1 MKILCVD
8 DALPIMEDTVD
19 MCRKLLPEA
28 EVTGFTRP
36 KQAAEWLENNSVDL
50 ALLDID
56 MPEINGLML
65 AEKLKQKH
73 PDAAVIFL
81 TAFPQYAVQAIKLRA
96 SGYLLKPVS
105 PEELKEEV
113 EYACS
118 RHPVQ
123 VTGHIVVQT
132 FGNFE
137 IFVDGETLTF
147 HRAKSKELLAYL
159 IDRNGKGVTRPAI
172 FSVLWEEG
180 VYDHSRQKY
189 LDVIIRS
196 LRETLREAGIE
207 EILEIKGGFLRV
219 RPERLVCDLY
229 RFLKND
235 PEAVNAYRGEYME
248 EYYWATLN
256 TEYLVAHQKYT
267 GSFSSRNK

>member
-1 MKILCVD
+1 MRVLCVD
-8 DALPIMEDTVD
+8 DALPIMEDVAE
-19 MCRKLLPEA
+19 MCRRLPQVE

-36 KQAAEWLENNSVDL
+36 REALEWLQTHPVDL

-65 AEKLKQKH
+65 AEQLKRRH
-73 PDAAVIFL
+73 PDAVIIFL

-96 SGYLLKPVS
+96 TGYLLKPVN
-105 PEELKEEV
+105 PEELAEEV
-113 EYACS
+113 AYARTFHLKRRS
-118 RHPVQ
+118 
-123 VTGHIVVQT
+123 GHIVVQT

-137 IFVDGETLTF
+137 IFVDGETLVF
-147 HRAKSKELLAYL
+147 HRSKAKELLAYL
-159 IDRNGKGVTRPAI
+159 VDRNGRGVNRPGIYAA
-172 FSVLWEEG
+172 LWEEG
-180 VYDHSRQKY
+180 IYNYSMQKY

-196 LRETLREAGIE
+196 LRETLKEAGIE

-219 RPERLVCDLY
+219 RTELLNCDLY

-248 EYYWATLN
+248 EYPWAVFNSEAL
-256 TEYLVAHQKYT
+256 EA
-267 GSFSSRNK
+267 RE

>member
-1 MKILCVD
+1 MRALCVD
-8 DALPIMEDTVD
+8 DALPILEDTVA
-19 MCRKLLPEA
+19 MCRKLPQITS
-28 EVTGFTRP
+28 VTGFTRP
-36 KQAAEWLENNSVDL
+36 REALEWLVTHPVDL

-65 AEKLKQKH
+65 AERLKRCH

-81 TAFPQYAVQAIKLRA
+81 TAFQQYAVQAVKLRA

-105 PEELKEEV
+105 LEDLKEEV
-113 EYACS
+113 DYACS
-118 RHPVQ
+118 QKGERPS
-123 VTGHIVVQT
+123 GHIVVKT

-159 IDRNGKGVTRPAI
+159 VDRSGKGVSRAWI
-172 FSVLWEEG
+172 FAALWEEG
-180 VYDHSRQKY
+180 LYDHSRQKY
-189 LDVIIRS
+189 LDVVIRS
-196 LRETLREAGIE
+196 LRDTLRKAGIE

-219 RPERLVCDLY
+219 RPELLDCDLY

-235 PEAVNAYRGEYME
+235 PAAVNAYRGEYMA
-248 EYYWATLN
+248 EYSWAVLN
-256 TEYLVAHQKYT
+256 TEDLA
-267 GSFSSRNK
+267 SRRDD

>member
-1 MKILCVD
+1 MKVLCVD
-8 DALPIMEDTVD
+8 DALPIMEDTAA
-19 MCRKLLPEA
+19 MYRKLFPKA
-28 EVTGFTRP
+28 EITGFTRP
-36 KQAAEWLENNSVDL
+36 RQAAEWLENNPVDL

-65 AEKLKQKH
+65 AEKLKKKY

-81 TAFPQYAVQAIKLRA
+81 TAFPQFAVQAFKLRA
-96 SGYLLKPVS
+96 SGYLLKPVTMENL
-105 PEELKEEV
+105 EEEIN
-113 EYACS
+113 YALS
-118 RHPVQ
+118 HKPVRSS
-123 VTGHIVVQT
+123 GHIVVQT

-172 FSVLWEEG
+172 FSALWEEG
-180 VYDHSRQKY
+180 IYDHSRQKY

-219 RPERLVCDLY
+219 RPELLDCDLY

-248 EYYWATLN
+248 EYYWANLN
-256 TEYLVAHQKYT
+256 TEYLVLS
-267 GSFSSRNK
+267 GSNSK